1 MKFWVNSEI
10 VDSEEVSF
18 HPLSTALKYGAGVFE
33 GLRGYWNADQ
43 QRLHIF
49 RLDEHLQRLQDSAKI
64 LRFEGMPSSA
74 ELATGMKDVLRA
86 DDIATDVHI
95 RLQVFVDEVGG
106 FIDAQGPVRVFIS
119 AVPMGRHNEGAGK
132 HIAVS
137 SWRRITDSTMPPRIK
152 SIANYENSRLA
163 LLEAQRHGYDDAVL
177 LTADGHVSEGPG
189 YNVFIRRGDQL
200 ITPSVTDG
208 ILEGV
213 TRDSVI
219 ALARSLD
226 IDVVER
232 SIDRTELYVAHEV
245 FFVGTAGEVTPI
257 LSVDRIQVGDGAFG
271 EMTQKLRD
279 LYLEVAR
286 NQRED
291 SFGWLTTVDPEEG
304 K

>member
-1 MKFWVNSEI
+1 MKFWVNNEI
-10 VDSEEVSF
+10 VESDEVSF

-43 QRLHIF
+43 ERLHIF
-49 RLDEHLQRLQDSAKI
+49 RLHEHLQRLQDSAKI
-64 LRFEGMPSSA
+64 LRFSGMPSSA
-74 ELATGMKDVLRA
+74 ELAAGMEDVLRA
-86 DDIATDVHI
+86 DNIATDVHI
-95 RLQVFVDEVGG
+95 RVQVFVDEVGG
-106 FIDAQGPVRVFIS
+106 FIDAQGPVRVLIS

-132 HIAVS
+132 HITVS

-189 YNVFIRRGDQL
+189 YNVFIRRGGQL
-200 ITPSVTDG
+200 ITPSVTNG

-213 TRDSVI
+213 TRDSII

-232 SIDRTELYVAHEV
+232 SIDRTELYVADEV

-257 LSVDRIQVGDGAFG
+257 LSVDRIEVGDGQFG
-271 EMTQKLRD
+271 EMTQRLRD
-279 LYLEVAR
+279 VYLEVAR
-286 NQRED
+286 NERED
-291 SFGWLTTVDPEEG
+291 SFGWLTTVNPEEG